1 MCTFCKILN
10 RQLDGY
16 FVYEDEHFAAF
27 LDKYPVAPGHTL
39 VVPKEHFENYL
50 ETPEEVLSGLAKV
63 VKIVS
68 IAVKDAVKAD
78 GVRILTNVGESAGQ
92 VIFHLH
98 VHIIPT
104 WANDYPEI
112 FKYFT
117 PRREMSSQYYELL
130 QKVINESVKMIKD
143 KYNW

>member
-1 MCTFCKILN
+1 MCIFCKILN

-27 LDKYPVAPGHTL
+27 LDKYPVSPGHTL

-50 ETPEEVLSGLAKV
+50 EAPEDVLSGLAKI
-63 VKIVS
+63 VKLVAIGVKE
-68 IAVKDAVKAD
+68 AVGAD

-104 WANDYPEI
+104 WINGYPEN
-112 FKYFT
+112 FKGFI
-117 PRREMSSQYYELL
+117 PRREMERQYYESL
-130 QKVINESVKMIKD
+130 QKIISEYINRIKE
-143 KYNW
+143 KK